1 MRCALFYLTDIIDL
15 LFGNH
20 ESANLKEFCF
30 VCLIINMREYK
41 EMSLVEL
48 EEVIHMNEILSLQNI
63 SYTYTPE
70 EVDKRKAVDNIS
82 FTVNDGEWIAI
93 VGHNGS
99 GKSTLAKLMNGL
111 IFPESGEVRI
121 LGESLNEE
129 NLWAIR
135 SQMGMVFQNPDNQ
148 FVGATV
154 QDDVA
159 FALENNG
166 VPFEDMILR
175 VHESLAQV
183 KMDEFLDRE
192 PHHLSGGQKQRVAIA
207 GALALKPKILILD
220 EATSMLD
227 PQGRHEVLS
236 TVRRLR
242 EETHL
247 TVLSITHD
255 LEEALLA
262 DRILVMNE
270 GRKYT
275 EGTPAEVFARG
286 DELVQLGL
294 DLPFTMKMSQLLRDQ
309 GVEVKGNHMSE
320 EELVNDLW
328 TSNFNK

>member
-1 MRCALFYLTDIIDL
+1 MQIDEL
-15 LFGNH
+15 RL
-20 ESANLKEFCF
+20 A
-30 VCLIINMREYK
+30 
-41 EMSLVEL
+41 EL
-48 EEVIHMNEILSLQNI
+48 EEVFCLNEILALQEVT
-63 SYTYTPE
+63 YTYSPE
-70 EVDKRKAVDNIS
+70 ETNMRKAVESMS
-82 FTVNDGEWIAI
+82 FSINDGEWIAI

-99 GKSTLAKLMNGL
+99 GKSTIAKLMNGL
-111 IFPESGEVRI
+111 LFPQEGQVRV

-166 VPFEDMILR
+166 VPFEDMVVR
-175 VHESLAQV
+175 VQESLAQV
-183 KMDEFLDRE
+183 KMNQYLNSE

-207 GALALKPKILILD
+207 GALALKPRILILD

-227 PQGRHEVLS
+227 PQGREEVLA
-236 TVRRLR
+236 TIHQLR
-242 EETHL
+242 EDTHL

-262 DRILVMNE
+262 DRILVMNN
-270 GRKYT
+270 GRKYA
-275 EGTPAEVFARG
+275 EGTPAEIFARG
-286 DELVQLGL
+286 QELVELGL
-294 DLPFTMKMSQLLRDQ
+294 DLPFSLKMGELLLAE
-309 GVEVKGNHMSE
+309 GLELEEKHMSE
-320 EELVNDLW
+320 EELVKDVW